1 MNPVCIG
8 LEVIVLGARFCLGEP
23 QVSHTVTIPVC
34 AVTVPRDRDF
44 QHRLAD
50 ELRAG
55 PQGSATESA
64 ISEWISLRDQV
75 RACRAVR

>member
-1 MNPVCIG
+1 
-8 LEVIVLGARFCLGEP
+8 
-23 QVSHTVTIPVC
+23 
-34 AVTVPRDRDF
+34 VTVPRDRDF

-50 ELRAG
+50 ELRAS